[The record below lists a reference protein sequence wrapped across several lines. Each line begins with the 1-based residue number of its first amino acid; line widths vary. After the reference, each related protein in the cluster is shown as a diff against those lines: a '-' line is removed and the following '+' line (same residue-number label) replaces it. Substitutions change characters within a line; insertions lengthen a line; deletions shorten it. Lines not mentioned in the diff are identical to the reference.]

1 MKKLLGFTLIELM
14 IVVAII
20 GILAAVALPA
30 YHKQVDGEKKKEPNF
45 TIVDTRATINGST
58 LQFKGD
64 FNQDVNVVAT
74 DAGDFVNVNLAQ
86 LNVTTAGSLKA
97 YADNNIGNSCDIKYA
112 QVRVP
117 SYKHLISIE
126 CSSY

>member
-1 MKKLLGFTLIELM
+1 MKKNLGFTLIELM

-30 YHKQVDGEKKKEPNF
+30 YQKKVNEGNQEPNF
-45 TIVDTRATINGST
+45 TITSTSGTLNGST

-64 FNQDVNVVAT
+64 FDQDVNVVAT
-74 DAGDFVNVNLAQ
+74 SVGDFVNVNLDQ
-86 LNVTTAGSLKA
+86 LSVSNAGSMKA
-97 YADNNIGNSCDIKYA
+97 YADDNIGNTCDIKYA
-112 QVRVP
+112 QVNVP
-117 SYKHLISIE
+117 SYKHLISIT